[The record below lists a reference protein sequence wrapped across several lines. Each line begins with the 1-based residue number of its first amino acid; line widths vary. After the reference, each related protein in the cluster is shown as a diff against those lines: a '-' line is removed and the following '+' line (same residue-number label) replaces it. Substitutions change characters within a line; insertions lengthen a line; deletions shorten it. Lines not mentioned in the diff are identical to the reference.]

1 MVDCVW
7 RSDNAA
13 EIKFETS
20 ALTSTEISGMTKHVC
35 CRWDFH
41 RVDTLT
47 CFCKSPLPG
56 NFSDPLCSIKGCLPI
71 FLPLL
76 SSCIKEEMWLCWKQ
90 RSHFLKALLVVWI
103 TPTSATFAFVL
114 RVAVIKPAK
123 RKLISISLIAFHMIF
138 IKSSS
143 RDFFVNTALT
153 EKLFSHYT
161 SQAET
166 CQEKKSPWN
175 GIICFKM
182 TVLLVSQLIFLPV
195 YFSSRV
201 FLNCFAFHIW
211 PVLSSSCRPFV
222 EHSEV
227 SQLWLRNNKTTLKWW
242 IKDCNKEASH
252 TRWETSPRTCPGGSL
267 WCEGAVALLFSLSG
281 AASALKAT
289 WWPDGDILRLHA
301 SHKK

>member
-41 RVDTLT
+41 RVDTPT

-114 RVAVIKPAK
+114 GVAVIKPAK
-123 RKLISISLIAFHMIF
+123 RKTHFHLSYCLSYDFHQIQQSRFLCQQGAKTPEHRQKNYSVITHEPSWDMPGEEKPMKWYYLLQNDCF
-138 IKSSS
+138 IGFTINFPACL
-143 RDFFVNTALT
+143 FFESCVFKLLCFSYLT
-153 EKLFSHYT
+153 
-161 SQAET
+161 
-166 CQEKKSPWN
+166 C
-175 GIICFKM
+175 
-182 TVLLVSQLIFLPV
+182 LVI
-195 YFSSRV
+195 
-201 FLNCFAFHIW
+201 
-211 PVLSSSCRPFV
+211 VLSPFCGA
-222 EHSEV
+222 
-227 SQLWLRNNKTTLKWW
+227 LWSLPTLIEK
-242 IKDCNKEASH
+242 
-252 TRWETSPRTCPGGSL
+252 
-267 WCEGAVALLFSLSG
+267 
-281 AASALKAT
+281 
-289 WWPDGDILRLHA
+289 
-301 SHKK
+301 

>member
-143 RDFFVNTALT
+143 RDFFVNKELKRPSTDRKIIQSLHEPSWDMPGEEKPMKWYYLLQNDCFIGFTINFPACLFFESCVFKLLCFSYLT
-153 EKLFSHYT
+153 
-161 SQAET
+161 
-166 CQEKKSPWN
+166 C
-175 GIICFKM
+175 
-182 TVLLVSQLIFLPV
+182 LVI
-195 YFSSRV
+195 
-201 FLNCFAFHIW
+201 
-211 PVLSSSCRPFV
+211 VLSPFCGA
-222 EHSEV
+222 
-227 SQLWLRNNKTTLKWW
+227 LWSLPTLIEK
-242 IKDCNKEASH
+242 
-252 TRWETSPRTCPGGSL
+252 
-267 WCEGAVALLFSLSG
+267 
-281 AASALKAT
+281 
-289 WWPDGDILRLHA
+289 
-301 SHKK
+301 